1 MSEVS
6 KKIHDALVRDDVKT
20 LKPLLAEKRNLT
32 LSFGRFPILS
42 VAYLHGSERVIKAF
56 FNDLK
61 GISSYQHVEEYP
73 EDYLEFKRVVGKALR
88 LYGDK
93 TVTPAEIASLK
104 GYSGD
109 AKKLLAISGTSE
121 EADSLAEL
129 YRVKENTNLREKD
142 GSVSA
147 PRGKISR
154 LAVII
159 SLVIIIFSLTAT
171 GLAGYAYSVVP
182 TLNGN
187 GEDIPY
193 SVNASEMLVSA
204 IATDKEL
211 NCVIDSDI
219 YLSRFTQTNCKINLN
234 GNGHT
239 VYIDWAPT
247 EPLYSTISGKLE
259 NVNFVFLSSDIKIGS
274 DKGLLAKEIT
284 GTLSSVT
291 VTVSN
296 TNLTLTGNAGIIA
309 YKNSGVVTDVT
320 VNYSGSI
327 TEVSGDESAY
337 FGCLFSTNS
346 GKITNAKVS
355 LDVTAT
361 GNASEVQNSDD
372 ASKKGDYT
380 FAGLVGENS
389 GSISASKVSGNVST
403 AYVDIGGIVGNN
415 ATKGSITACVNN
427 ANLSQTTDGQ
437 FWNPNVAGIAFTN
450 DGKLNSC
457 TNNGAIRSTS
467 SQASTADISAIATG
481 LVCTNDI
488 NGTIYKCINNGT
500 IESTTNRGS
509 SYASGLV
516 NQNAGI
522 ADSSRN
528 NGDIKATSSF
538 SDVGSSSAFSV
549 VGGIAAANYSKITK
563 CINKGKIDVYS
574 GSSWLYVGGISGYNY
589 LGNTG
594 SVAYTAEI
602 SYCGSAGDITVT
614 TGSSNG
620 WMFAG
625 GVSGYF
631 AGYLMYTY
639 STANVSVP
647 ESNQIF
653 AEALCGAI
661 VINDYYYFP
670 SAEYEITDCYYL
682 NRDTFNYGVACQ
694 SRESQTGRSIVA
706 LTEGSSVIKACDTL
720 EELKETEVYWE

>member
-6 KKIHDALVRDDVKT
+6 QKIHDAIVRDDVKT

-56 FNDLK
+56 FNNLK
-61 GISSYQHVEEYP
+61 CVSSYERVEEYA
-73 EDYLEFKRVVGKALR
+73 EDYLEFKHIVGKALR

-109 AKKLLAISGTSE
+109 AKKLLAVNQTSE

-129 YRVKENTNLREKD
+129 YRVKENTNLRGKD

-182 TLNGN
+182 SLNGN
-187 GEDIPY
+187 GKDIPY
-193 SVNASEMLVSA
+193 SINASEMLAEVIASNEA
-204 IATDKEL
+204 I
-211 NCVIDSDI
+211 NCVMDSDI
-219 YLSRFTQTNCKINLN
+219 RLSQLEQSDFKINLN

-239 VYIDWAPT
+239 IYVDSAPAL
-247 EPLYSTISGKLE
+247 PLYSTLSGKLE
-259 NVNFVFLSSDIKIGS
+259 NVNFVFTQGAVELST
-274 DKGLLAKEIT
+274 DKALLAKEVT
-284 GTLSSVT
+284 GTISSVT
-291 VTVSN
+291 VKVDDCA
-296 TNLTLTGNAGIIA
+296 LTLNGDAGLVA
-309 YKNSGVVTDVT
+309 YKNSGITTDVT
-320 VNYSGSI
+320 VDFSGSI
-327 TEVSGDESAY
+327 KEVSDNESGY
-337 FGCLFSTNS
+337 FGFLFSYNF
-346 GKITNAKVS
+346 GKITNAKVN
-355 LDVTAT
+355 LDVSVA
-361 GNASEVQNSDD
+361 GNASEAQSSDE

-380 FAGLVGENS
+380 VAGIVGENQ
-389 GSISASKVSGNVST
+389 GSISAVEVNGSISS

-415 ATKGSITACVNN
+415 ATKGSLTACVNN

-467 SQASTADISAIATG
+467 SQASTADISAIASG
-481 LVCTNDI
+481 IVCTNDI
-488 NGTIYKCINNGT
+488 NGTIYKCVNNGT
-500 IESTTNRGS
+500 VESTTNRGS
-509 SYASGLV
+509 AYASGLV

-522 ADSSRN
+522 ADSSQN

-538 SDVGSSSAFSV
+538 SEAGSSGAFSV
-549 VGGIAAANYSKITK
+549 VGGIAAANFSKITK

-589 LGNTG
+589 LGNTD

-614 TGSSNG
+614 TGSLNG

-639 STANVSVP
+639 SAANVSVP
-647 ESNQIF
+647 ESSQIF
-653 AEALCGAI
+653 AEALCGAV
-661 VINDYYYFP
+661 VINAYYFYA
-670 SAEYEITDCYYL
+670 SFEYEITDCYYL

-694 SRESQTGRSIVA
+694 SRESQTGRSIIA